1 MQLRTEL
8 TAFVYLKG
16 QIQACPFPHTAALD
30 LGGVRFL
37 ITVHISSDKSSQQAP
52 YEIQQEQL
60 QSPAVGKEDPLVIMY
75 CGVAWLGSLLRKP
88 WWSWQRAS
96 STWAS
101 MSWRLR
107 RPMAFWFV
115 SNRFSKFSSIY
126 RLQGVNIF
134 VLKNSQSNVNF
145 TLIKAILLVTLH

>member
-16 QIQACPFPHTAALD
+16 QIQACPFPHTAELD

-37 ITVHISSDKSSQQAP
+37 ITVHISSDKSGQQAP

-60 QSPAVGKEDPLVIMY
+60 RSPAVGKEDPLVNMYCGVGKEDPLVIMY

-96 STWAS
+96 ST
-101 MSWRLR
+101 
-107 RPMAFWFV
+107 
-115 SNRFSKFSSIY
+115 
-126 RLQGVNIF
+126 
-134 VLKNSQSNVNF
+134 
-145 TLIKAILLVTLH
+145 